1 MNACVF
7 VDANF
12 RLMSTFNTSPLLLQL
27 SPYIINSCQDSFFQ
41 ILSYFINKNMYLY
54 FQINIFQNPQKNS
67 KNIEEDSHIFVDI
80 TELHFVSGK
89 MVHVIYGSRTY
100 M

>member
-1 MNACVF
+1 
-7 VDANF
+7 
-12 RLMSTFNTSPLLLQL
+12 
-27 SPYIINSCQDSFFQ
+27 
-41 ILSYFINKNMYLY
+41 MYLY